1 MATKIAAVK
10 KSPGRRRSAAW
21 HLVTNHQ
28 NMLYMLAAGM
38 VMSPAG
44 FQGKHY
50 ADSLSA
56 CPGWIPLFRDKKI
69 PRAALSQAVSE
80 GRHLLPC
87 IASFDL
93 SDLSGPVRMLRQDGC
108 SREVTFPGARKHKDD
123 IALLVRA
130 PLSPSLLRGIYFRSP
145 EDKQTF
151 VRAAADVSNVDLRSQ
166 QIEDK
171 ALLFDAATALTWP
184 AEQPQTPLIGDSGDH
199 FPAFGQARGGVLA
212 MLYHLANRS
221 DAGLI
226 VFRSITGV
234 TKEAPESARIDP
246 ILAELGNWMNEG
258 EISAHADIRARLF
271 WGVIQKLVR
280 AQTRDHGPAPVDVAL
295 AHLENQLDRLPE
307 TAYRPR
313 LERLITDMRACFGLA
328 GATVTELFE
337 QHKGSLSRPLLL
349 FCLRRHSTELLE
361 FSHPLLNDIEYL
373 LAGILFGVCDGW
385 LRLPRELRDPDLS
398 AYVIW
403 RMTMAEQRKLKH
415 DFNLIAPRRPIPLR
429 ELFATS
435 GGKWNSAQREAALH
449 LAHESGWDDCI
460 QTRITLA
467 KGNYPDSFKPDGL
480 QLILPGRI
488 SAAEAVDQARFL
500 RQLGQWPPASGNNQA
515 SARQKLA
522 GARAIE
528 ARASGASC
536 A

>member
-1 MATKIAAVK
+1 MATKIAAAK
-10 KSPGRRRSAAW
+10 KSSGRRRSAAW

-44 FQGKHY
+44 FQGKYY
-50 ADSLSA
+50 ADPLSA
-56 CPGWIPLFRDKKI
+56 CPGWIPLFRDKQI

-108 SREVTFPGARKHKDD
+108 SRDVTFPGARKHKDD

-151 VRAAADVSNVDLRSQ
+151 MGAAADVSNVDLSSH

-184 AEQPQTPLIGDSGDH
+184 AEQPQTPLIGDGGDH

-212 MLYHLANRS
+212 MLYHLANRG

-226 VFRSITGV
+226 AFRSITGV
-234 TKEAPESARIDP
+234 PEEAPESARIDP
-246 ILAELGNWMNEG
+246 ILAELGNWMNGG

-280 AQTRDHGPAPVDVAL
+280 TQTRDRGPAPVDVAL
-295 AHLENQLDRLPE
+295 AHLESQLDRLPE
-307 TAYRPR
+307 TAHRPR
-313 LERLITDMRACFGLA
+313 LARLIADMRACFGLA

-337 QHKGSLSRPLLL
+337 QHKGALSRPLLL

-373 LAGILFGVCDGW
+373 LAGILFGVRDGW

-403 RMTMAEQRKLKH
+403 RMTMAEQRQLKH

-435 GGKWNSAQREAALH
+435 RGKWNSAQREAALN
-449 LAHESGWDDCI
+449 LARESGWDDCI

-467 KGNYPDSFKPDGL
+467 EGNYPDSFKPDGL
-480 QLILPGRI
+480 QLTLPGRI
-488 SAAEAVDQARFL
+488 SASEAVDQARFL
-500 RQLGQWPPASGNNQA
+500 RQLGQWPPAPGNNQA
-515 SARQKLA
+515 RARQKLA

-528 ARASGASC
+528 ARASSASC